1 MKIRME
7 DIIFWVLIT
16 LIVGIA
22 IWKMIGSP
30 TDTTALISITLF
42 IAGSE
47 ILLWKAFFSIDKKTA
62 VGFMKLKNDIDNKH
76 NELKSMLMKNKKW
89 QI

>member
-30 TDTTALISITLF
+30 TDTPPSRASCACTKEKLVRSV
-42 IAGSE
+42 
-47 ILLWKAFFSIDKKTA
+47 KAIIKKSFLKF
-62 VGFMKLKNDIDNKH
+62 FMKLAY
-76 NELKSMLMKNKKW
+76 SFS
-89 QI
+89 

>member
-1 MKIRME
+1 MKIKIE
-7 DIIFWVLIT
+7 DIIFWVLIAF
-16 LIVGIA
+16 IVGIA
-22 IWKMIGSP
+22 IWKIIGSP

-62 VGFMKLKNDIDNKH
+62 TGFEK
-76 NELKSMLMKNKKW
+76 MKNNNDKKFLEISS
-89 QI
+89 QLNEIKS